1 MVRSGSRDT
10 DLNYR
15 SLQYAYLLLLLTAAS
30 LSAQVEQPSEK
41 PRTELLNP
49 RPTEVRDREL
59 GRDMLPFELTRAA
72 EKLVDVTRE
81 EKDRFAEERR
91 SGGSKILKLYSAPGC
106 ASVRLV
112 VDVGKSECAAAVDF
126 IRASFYSFRLGLYG
140 ESAMDVRILE
150 DRLIAGNG
158 GFVHG
163 LVVDLGKAEP
173 GLLNAKHEQ
182 VRALSEMPIA
192 KTLDEESKQR
202 DGFEAGIQVGGLRAS
217 SAVKL
222 AEGSVYLVRIVSYG
236 SKRDDRA
243 NFNNGFNRL
252 TLSRDQVF
260 VIKFAGINKDNVAIL
275 LWKKVSDRPA
285 PKL

>member
-1 MVRSGSRDT
+1 M
-10 DLNYR
+10 
-15 SLQYAYLLLLLTAAS
+15 
-30 LSAQVEQPSEK
+30 
-41 PRTELLNP
+41 
-49 RPTEVRDREL
+49 RDREP

-72 EKLVDVTRE
+72 EKLVDETRE
-81 EKDRFAEERR
+81 EKARYAEERR
-91 SGGSKILKLYSAPGC
+91 RGGLKMLKLYSAPAC
-106 ASVRLV
+106 ASSRLV

-140 ESAMDVRILE
+140 ESVMDVRILE

-163 LVVDLGKAEP
+163 LIVDLGKVEP
-173 GLLNAKHEQ
+173 GLLNSKHEH
-182 VRALSEMPIA
+182 VRALADLPVA

-202 DGFEAGIQVGGLRAS
+202 DEFAAGIRVGGFEASRS
-217 SAVKL
+217 VKL
-222 AEGSVYLVRIVSYG
+222 EEGDVYLVRVVAYG

-243 NFNNGFNRL
+243 NFANGFNRF
-252 TLSRDQVF
+252 TFFRDQVY

-275 LWKKVSDRPA
+275 LWKKVSDKAA